1 MKLGFLGDMT
11 EANLQA
17 AKEIGFTC
25 LALQAR
31 PKSVCGEKILT
42 PQGRKEVAETMKKAG
57 LEISALGFYA
67 NFLDPDK
74 EAATQ
79 RIEHLKNVI
88 AAASE
93 MGVSVVTTFAGRD
106 PEKTIEKNI
115 PPFKEVF
122 SPLADLAEKN
132 NLKIA
137 FEHCPMM
144 RGDPMRGINMAY
156 SPQAWDLMF
165 EAVPSMNLGLELDP
179 SHLYWL
185 GIDHIKAIYD
195 YGERIYH
202 IHAKDTE
209 ILQEQ
214 LDYLG
219 IYARGW
225 WRYRIPGWGEIDWQ
239 KFIAALLDVGYAG
252 NIVIEH
258 EDPVFH
264 GKRFY
269 EGLALGYK
277 HLNQFL
283 PDA

>member
-25 LALQAR
+25 LGLQAR
-31 PKSVCGEKILT
+31 PKGVCGEKILT
-42 PQGRKEVAETMKKAG
+42 SDGRKKVVETMKKAG

-79 RIEHLKNVI
+79 RIEHLKKVI
-88 AAASE
+88 EAASE

-106 PEKTIEKNI
+106 PEKTIEENV
-115 PPFKEVF
+115 PLFKEAF
-122 SPLADLAEKN
+122 SPIADLAEKN

-137 FEHCPMM
+137 FENCPMM
-144 RGDPMRGINMAY
+144 RRDLRGGTNMAY
-156 SPQAWDLMF
+156 SPQAWDLIF
-165 EAVPSMNLGLELDP
+165 EAVPSKALGLELDP

-185 GIDHIKAIYD
+185 GIDHIRTIYD
-195 YGERIYH
+195 YAERIYH
-202 IHAKDTE
+202 VHAKDTE
-209 ILQEQ
+209 ILQAE
-214 LDYLG
+214 LDNTG

-225 WRYRIPGWGEIDWQ
+225 WRYRVPGWGEIDWQ
-239 KFIAALLDVGYAG
+239 KFISALLDVGYSG

-269 EGLALGYK
+269 EGLSLGYK
-277 HLNQFL
+277 HLSQFL
-283 PDA
+283 P